1 MPNFEIQVKYLQTAL
16 ESFSSFMFPVA
27 IITWKKWVMILT
39 SFIALLKEDLALF
52 IVNLCTGV
60 LAENIDNIT
69 YS

>member
-1 MPNFEIQVKYLQTAL
+1 
-16 ESFSSFMFPVA
+16 MFPVA